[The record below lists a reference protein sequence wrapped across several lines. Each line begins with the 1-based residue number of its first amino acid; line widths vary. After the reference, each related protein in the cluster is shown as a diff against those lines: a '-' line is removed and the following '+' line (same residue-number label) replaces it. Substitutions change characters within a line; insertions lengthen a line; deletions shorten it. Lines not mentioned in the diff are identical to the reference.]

1 MRGEARGLRPIHLFW
16 AFLLALPP
24 VVRLLD
30 DHLGLRGSA
39 SPGARL
45 TSPSGEAVVLR
56 QRLMEAEADLA
67 ALGVT
72 VDRHSYGLLLGRVLP
87 LNDPATARSSLFVA
101 LRSYV
106 SMRDDVAVVSASH
119 SLVGRAIDVF
129 PPAPL
134 LLATSQEKKNGE
146 AAGDGDARRFAIVHV
161 QTVLDREFRVR
172 FSCGDAHGVLQGT
185 GETASDGAPLLTT
198 RLLQGAARLQA
209 GDRVITDQ
217 NDEVYPAGLLIGT
230 VIEGEALAQ
239 LKVRSRTFLVK
250 ADVNLRQ
257 PLDRVVLLPSL
268 LRLSL
273 LESPAGRSAR

>member
-45 TSPSGEAVVLR
+45 TSASGEAVVLR

-134 LLATSQEKKNGE
+134 LLATSQEKKN
-146 AAGDGDARRFAIVHV
+146 GDARRFAIVHV

-257 PLDRVVLLPSL
+257 PLDRVVLLPNL